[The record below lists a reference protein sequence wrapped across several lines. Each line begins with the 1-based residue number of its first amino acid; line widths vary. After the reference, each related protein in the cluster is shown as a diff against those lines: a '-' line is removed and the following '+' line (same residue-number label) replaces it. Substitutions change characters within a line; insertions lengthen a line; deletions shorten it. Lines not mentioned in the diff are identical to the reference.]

1 MISRTTYKKGQKI
14 FEGDFKP
21 KLKLDLDGPD
31 GNAFVIMALCR
42 RAAWDDGWSAK
53 RIEDF
58 LNECKSSTYAH
69 LLDTVRKNFDVSEI

>member
-1 MISRTTYKKGQKI
+1 MAEQ
-14 FEGDFKP
+14 FKP
-21 KLKLDLDGPD
+21 KLEIDLNGPN
-31 GNAFVIMALCR
+31 GNVMALCR